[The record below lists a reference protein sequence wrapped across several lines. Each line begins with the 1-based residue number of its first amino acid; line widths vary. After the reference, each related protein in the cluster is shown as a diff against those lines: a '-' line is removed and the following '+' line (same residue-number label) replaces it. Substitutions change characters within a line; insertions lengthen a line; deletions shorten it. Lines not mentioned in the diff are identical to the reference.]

1 MSVLWVHTGY
11 ENAFL
16 RSVQSYESKM
26 EEIKGNYETARYR
39 LEPLTSDSLIY
50 SCNTYVKRRATAMDE
65 KILAAQS
72 LKVRAKAYTEHVIHV
87 DREIKS
93 LIHKQSY
100 SFYQKTGIGPQK
112 DSDWARFTYGLQ
124 VNTQDFL
131 HNAAG
136 TAARLCDEIKGFLEE
151 HKYIV
156 NVVKD
161 IATLICAV
169 VALSA
174 MTFTGGFGLI
184 CLIGAS
190 YTIIKSMY
198 NTSRDVNAL
207 VAHYRGEEGYAEQLA
222 KKKLGTIIADGGE
235 WLDQKL
241 GISCFE
247 PIAKCSMIV
256 LETAA
261 FVFEITTALNSIK
274 SCFNLDKLK
283 SLRLGNPT
291 SRSFK
296 QSLVYAKNTQWF
308 RSDRLLSPKN
318 WRNLI
323 LDGSIFNI
331 PSSGTR
337 LGTEIAEIILS

>member
-1 MSVLWVHTGY
+1 MSVLWVRTGY
-11 ENAFL
+11 ENAFF

-26 EEIKGNYETARYR
+26 EEIKGNYETAWHR
-39 LEPLTSDSLIY
+39 LDPLTSDSLIY
-50 SCNTYVKRRATAMDE
+50 SCNTYIRRRTNAMNE
-65 KILAAQS
+65 KISAAES
-72 LKVRAKAYTEHVIHV
+72 LKARAKAYTEHVIHV
-87 DREIKS
+87 DREIKT

-100 SFYQKTGIGPQK
+100 SFYKETGIGPQE
-112 DSDWARFTYGLQ
+112 DSVWVRFTYGLQ
-124 VNTQDFL
+124 INTQDFL
-131 HNAAG
+131 HDASG

-161 IATLICAV
+161 FAV
-169 VALSA
+169 LTCTVLALST
-174 MTFTGGFGLI
+174 MTIAGGFGLI

-190 YTIIKSMY
+190 YTIIKSIY
-198 NTSRDVNAL
+198 NTSRDINAL
-207 VAHYRGEEGYAEQLA
+207 IAYSRGEEGYAEQLA
-222 KKKLGTIIADGGE
+222 KKKLGAIIADGGE

-261 FVFEITTALNSIK
+261 FVFEITTVINSIK
-274 SCFNLDKLK
+274 ICFNLDQLK

-296 QSLVYAKNTQWF
+296 QSLVYARNTQWF

-323 LDGSIFNI
+323 LDGSIFNV
-331 PSSGTR
+331 PSSGTE
-337 LGTEIAEIILS
+337 LGTEITDVILS

>member
-1 MSVLWVHTGY
+1 MSVLWVRTGY

-16 RSVQSYESKM
+16 RSVQSYERKM
-26 EEIKGNYETARYR
+26 EEAKGNYETARHR

-50 SCNTYVKRRATAMDE
+50 SCNTYVKRRANAMDE
-65 KILAAQS
+65 KISAAQS
-72 LKVRAKAYTEHVIHV
+72 LKARAKAYTDHVIHV

-100 SFYQKTGIGPQK
+100 SFYRKTGIGPQK
-112 DSDWARFTYGLQ
+112 DSHLARFTYGLQ
-124 VNTQDFL
+124 TNAQDFL
-131 HNAAG
+131 HDAAG

-156 NVVKD
+156 NVLKD
-161 IATLICAV
+161 IATLAGTV
-169 VALSA
+169 LALFT
-174 MTFTGGFGLI
+174 MTFAGGFGLI

-198 NTSRDVNAL
+198 NTSRDINAL
-207 VAHYRGEEGYAEQLA
+207 VAHSRGEEGYAEQLA
-222 KKKLGTIIADGGE
+222 KKRLGTTIADGGE

-247 PIAKCSMIV
+247 PIAKGSMFV
-256 LETAA
+256 LEAAA
-261 FVFEITTALNSIK
+261 FVFEITMAIDGIK
-274 SCFNLDKLK
+274 SCFNLDELK

-296 QSLVYAKNTQWF
+296 QSLVYAKNIRWF
-308 RSDRLLSPKN
+308 RSDRLFSPKN
-318 WRNLI
+318 WVKVI
-323 LDGSIFNI
+323 IDGDIGDLF
-331 PSSGTR
+331 SSATE
-337 LGTEIAEIILS
+337 LVTEIADIILS